1 LSSETSTPS
10 SCKRNILYD
19 TSPTVI
25 HVGIDHQCKLMKIER
40 ALRKHR
46 TFGPSDSTIHDARGD
61 SKICF
66 HNIPQIC
73 FIWTQFHDEFTT

>member
-1 LSSETSTPS
+1 
-10 SCKRNILYD
+10 
-19 TSPTVI
+19 
-25 HVGIDHQCKLMKIER
+25 MKIER
-40 ALRKHR
+40 ALRTHR
-46 TFGPSDSTIHDARGD
+46 NFGPSDSTIHDARGD